1 MTSRLR
7 ATDYQAVL
15 DIIQARTGLRVNNG
29 RFDAV
34 ARVIDEVLASMHLA
48 GVNSLVP
55 ALTGS
60 AFTDPLWQTLIQALT
75 VGETY
80 FYRDQAHFEALR
92 THILPRL
99 IAERRKTGNKV
110 LRLWSAGCATGEEP
124 YSLAM
129 LLHELLPDIETW
141 HITLLG
147 TDINL
152 AFLERARHGVYRP
165 SSFRRETPKEIQK
178 HWFTA
183 TPEGYRLHQAIRD
196 TVIFSSLNLAESSP
210 SFLGGTLQVDL
221 IMCRNVTIYFDQVT
235 TINIIGRFYR
245 ALADEGWLVV
255 GHAETLS
262 TMYRGFNV
270 CNFEK
275 AVFYQKAAASTAV
288 SLAAPPQVIVP
299 PPILQPAPQSPA
311 RVQDYHQQSAE
322 SAWAQVKAA
331 ADSEK
336 WDEALAHLAQIET
349 EHLLRPEFHY
359 LQGLIQMAAEN
370 AEKALWAL
378 RQAVYCDPTFAL
390 AHYSLGELHERRGE
404 YKLAIRHWRHA
415 LAALAELEP
424 QLYLPFADGLTV
436 EMLQGLLMYR
446 LDALVDENDGGRR
459 DVLL

>member
-1 MTSRLR
+1 MTSRFC

-15 DIIQARTGLRVNNG
+15 DIIQARTGLRANNG

-34 ARVIDEVLASMHLA
+34 VHVIDEVLASMHLA
-48 GVNSLVP
+48 GVNSLLP
-55 ALTGS
+55 ALTTS
-60 AFTDPLWQTLIQALT
+60 AFTDPLWQTLIQAIT

-92 THILPRL
+92 TRVLPQL
-99 IAERRKTGNKV
+99 IAERRKAGNKV

-141 HITLLG
+141 RITLLG

-152 AFLERARHGVYRP
+152 VFLERARQGVYRP
-165 SSFRRETPKEIQK
+165 SSFRQETPQ
-178 HWFTA
+178 HLRNRWFTV
-183 TPEGYRLHQAIRD
+183 TPEGYHLDRAIRD
-196 TVIFSSLNLAESSP
+196 MVTFSPLNLAENGSS
-210 SFLGGTLQVDL
+210 FQGRAMQVDL
-221 IMCRNVTIYFDQVT
+221 IMCRNVTIYFDQTATT
-235 TINIIGRFYR
+235 TIIGGFYR

-255 GHAETLS
+255 GHSETLS
-262 TMYRGFNV
+262 TMYRGFTV

-275 AVFYQKAAASTAV
+275 AVLYQKTAAA
-288 SLAAPPQVIVP
+288 VP
-299 PPILQPAPQSPA
+299 PPTRQPVPQSPA
-311 RVQDYHQQSAE
+311 PAQDDHQQSTE
-322 SAWAQVKAA
+322 STLAQAKEA
-331 ADSEK
+331 ADSEQ
-336 WDEALAHLAQIET
+336 WDEALAHLAQIEP

-359 LQGLIQMAAEN
+359 LHGLVQMAAEN
-370 AEKALWAL
+370 AEKALWSL

-404 YKLAIRHWRHA
+404 YKLAMRHWRHA

-424 QLYLPFADGLTV
+424 QHHLPFADGLTV
-436 EMLQGLLMYR
+436 EMLQGLLIYR
-446 LDALVDENDGGRR
+446 LDTLADGNDGSRC